1 MGWTLCHGLVTHINT
16 ASPTTDIGCSGAV
29 LHVRR
34 QKLTNFIWTLC
45 HMGTPPDPLE
55 YAELCSDV
63 QSPVFTG
70 PGSAYHFRTIAVAET
85 YSGVLMTD
93 S

>member
-1 MGWTLCHGLVTHINT
+1 
-16 ASPTTDIGCSGAV
+16 
-29 LHVRR
+29 
-34 QKLTNFIWTLC
+34 
-45 HMGTPPDPLE
+45 MGTPPDPLE